1 MINALSKIWSF
12 AGKEK
17 GNINKSLFISFVYAI
32 FHMFQIGAVYF
43 VLLGIFN
50 GDGSNKPGL
59 IALTLL
65 LISILG
71 RAITS
76 YYSQLKQTHAS
87 YHMTANKRIEIG
99 NKIKS
104 VPMGY
109 FNENS
114 QGQVVGVMT
123 TIMSDIENTI
133 PIVLINM
140 MSGILNALVF
150 TLMILIYDWRIGLV
164 VVLAS
169 LVYLYVTSLMERKS
183 AQVAPKR
190 QESQTRLVETILEQI
205 KGMHI
210 IKAFNLT
217 GKGDGKVREA
227 IKGNKRANLNIEKS
241 FTPYNMV
248 QELVLRLGSIAIGI
262 VAIFLFSKG
271 DMNLVNTLMS
281 IIISFMVFA
290 QIESAGSSMAVLR
303 VVSSSID
310 QVEGLSSMPQLDIT
324 GEDIEPKDVDI
335 EFKNVKFT
343 YGKKE
348 IIKNLNLTIKESTT
362 TAIIGPSGSGK
373 TTLCNLI
380 ARFWDVDSGEILLGG
395 RNVKDYSLESLME
408 KISMVFQKV
417 YLFEDTI
424 ENNIKFG
431 NKNASKE
438 EVIEACKKAC
448 CHDFIM
454 ELPDGYQTM
463 VGEGGANLSGG
474 EKQRISI
481 ARAIIKNAPIVI
493 LDEATANV
501 DPENEDK
508 LQMAIESLTHE
519 KTVIMIA
526 HRLKTVRNA
535 DQIIV
540 LDKGEIVEKGSHEEL
555 IDKKG
560 LYSDLIKIREEA
572 ESWKL

>member
-1 MINALSKIWSF
+1 MISALKKIWGF

-17 GNINKSLFISFVYAI
+17 NNINQSLAISFAYAI
-32 FHMFQIGAVYF
+32 LHMFQIGAIYF
-43 VLLGIFN
+43 VLLGMFE
-50 GDGSNKPGL
+50 GDSSLKPGL
-59 IALTLL
+59 IALVFLI
-65 LISILG
+65 ISILG
-71 RAITS
+71 RAITN
-76 YYSQLKQTHAS
+76 YFSQLKQTHAS
-87 YHMTANKRIEIG
+87 YHMTADKRIEIG
-99 NKIKS
+99 NKIKN

-109 FNENS
+109 FNKNS

-140 MSGILNALVF
+140 MSGLLNAVVF
-150 TLMILIYDWRIGLV
+150 TVMILIYDLRIGMV

-169 LVYLYVTSLMERKS
+169 LLYLYVTSLMERKS

-190 QESQTRLVETILEQI
+190 QVSQTKLVETILEQI

-217 GKGDGKVREA
+217 GKGDGKVRDA
-227 IKGNKRANLNIEKS
+227 IKENKRANLNIEKS
-241 FTPYNMV
+241 FTPYNMA
-248 QELVLRLGSIAIGI
+248 QELVIRIGSIAID
-262 VAIFLFSKG
+262 VLSVYLYFNNAMS
-271 DMNLVNTLMS
+271 LVNTLMS
-281 IIISFMVFA
+281 ILISFMVFA

-310 QVEGLSSMPQLDIT
+310 QVEDLNTMPQLDID
-324 GEDIEPKDVDI
+324 GEMIEPGDVNIEFKDVD
-335 EFKNVKFT
+335 FS
-343 YGKKE
+343 YGNKR
-348 IIKNLNLTIKESTT
+348 IIKDLNLFIKEKTT

-395 RNVKDYSLESLME
+395 RNVKEYSLESLMD

-431 NKNASKE
+431 SKDATHN
-438 EVIEACKKAC
+438 EVVEAAKKAC
-448 CHDFIM
+448 CHEFIM

-463 VGEGGANLSGG
+463 IGEGGANLSGG

-481 ARAIIKNAPIVI
+481 ARAIIKDAPIVI

-535 DQIIV
+535 DLIIV
-540 LDKGEIVEKGSHEEL
+540 LDKGRIMEQGNHDQL
-555 IDKKG
+555 IEKKG
-560 LYSDLIKIREEA
+560 LYSDFIKIREEA

>member
-1 MINALSKIWSF
+1 MINALRKIWKF

-17 GNINKSLFISFVYAI
+17 RKINESLVISFVYAV
-32 FHMFQIGAVYF
+32 FHMFQIVAVYY
-43 VLLGIFN
+43 VLLGIFQRN
-50 GDGSNKPGL
+50 NSLRPGL
-59 IALTLL
+59 IALIFLI
-65 LISILG
+65 ISIIG
-71 RAITS
+71 RTVSS
-76 YYSQLKQTHAS
+76 YFSQLKQTHAS
-87 YHMTANKRIEIG
+87 YHMTADKRIDIG
-99 NKIKS
+99 NRIKS

-109 FNENS
+109 FNDNS

-140 MSGILNALVF
+140 LSGLINAIVF
-150 TLMILIYDWRIGLV
+150 TLMILIYDWRIGA
-164 VVLAS
+164 VVLIAS
-169 LVYLYVTSLMERKS
+169 ILYLYVTSLMERQS
-183 AQVAPKR
+183 AKLTPKR
-190 QESQTRLVETILEQI
+190 QMSQTKLVETILEHI

-217 GKGDGKVREA
+217 GKGDEKVREA
-227 IKGNKRANLNIEKS
+227 IKENKKANMNIEKS
-241 FTPYNMV
+241 FTPYNMM
-248 QELVLRLGSIAIGI
+248 QEAVLRIGSVSIGI
-262 VAIFLFSKG
+262 LAIYLYFNNEMSI
-271 DMNLVNTLMS
+271 VNTLMA

-310 QVEGLSSMPQLDIT
+310 QVAELNTMPQLDIR
-324 GEDIEPKDVDI
+324 GQSFEIKEANI
-335 EFKNVKFT
+335 EFRNVDFS
-343 YGKKE
+343 YGEKK
-348 IIKNLNLTIKESTT
+348 IIKNLSLMIEEKTT
-362 TAIIGPSGSGK
+362 TAIVGPSGSGK

-380 ARFWDVDSGEILLGG
+380 ARFWDVDSGEILVGG
-395 RNVKDYSLESLME
+395 KNVKEYSLDSLMD

-431 NKNASKE
+431 NKNASYDD
-438 EVIEACKKAC
+438 VVEAAKKAC
-448 CHDFIM
+448 CHDFIIK
-454 ELPDGYQTM
+454 LPNGYQTM
-463 VGEGGANLSGG
+463 IGEGGANLSGG

-481 ARAIIKNAPIVI
+481 ARAIIKNSPIVI

-508 LQMAIESLTHE
+508 LQIAIESLTQE

-526 HRLKTVRNA
+526 HRLKTIKNA

-540 LDKGEIVEKGSHEEL
+540 LDKGEIVEQGKHEKL

-560 LYSDLIKIREEA
+560 LYSDFIKIRSEA

>member
-1 MINALSKIWSF
+1 MISALKKIWNF
-12 AGKEK
+12 AGQEK
-17 GNINKSLFISFVYAI
+17 NNINKSLVISFVYAI

-43 VLLGIFN
+43 VLLGIVEKN
-50 GDGSNKPGL
+50 NSLKPGL
-59 IALTLL
+59 LALIF
-65 LISILG
+65 LIVSILG
-71 RAITS
+71 RAVTN
-76 YYSQLKQTHAS
+76 YFSQLKQTHAS
-87 YHMTANKRIEIG
+87 YHMTADKRIEIG
-99 NKIKS
+99 KKVKS

-114 QGQVVGVMT
+114 EGQVVGIMT

-140 MSGILNALVF
+140 MSGFLNSIVF
-150 TLMILIYDWRIGLV
+150 TLIILIYDKRIGIV
-164 VVLAS
+164 VILTS
-169 LVYLYVTSLMERKS
+169 LLYLYVTSLMERKS

-190 QESQTRLVETILEQI
+190 QISQTKLVETILEQI

-210 IKAFNLT
+210 IKSFNLT
-217 GKGDGKVREA
+217 GKGDKKVQNAIREN
-227 IKGNKRANLNIEKS
+227 KGANLNIEKS
-241 FTPYNMV
+241 FTPYNMA
-248 QELVLRLGSIAIGI
+248 QELVLRIGSITIG
-262 VAIFLFSKG
+262 FSAVYLYFNNS
-271 DMNLVNTLMS
+271 MNLVNTLMS

-310 QVEGLSSMPQLDIT
+310 QVEELNKMPQLDIH
-324 GEDIEPKDVDI
+324 GENIETEHMNI
-335 EFKNVKFT
+335 EFKKVNFS
-343 YGKKE
+343 YGNKK
-348 IIKNLNLTIKESTT
+348 IIKDLSLLIKENTT

-380 ARFWDVDSGEILLGG
+380 ARFWDVNSGQILLGG
-395 RNVKDYSLESLME
+395 RNIKDYSLESLMN

-431 NKNASKE
+431 NQNASLD
-438 EVIEACKKAC
+438 EVIEAAKKAS

-454 ELPDGYQTM
+454 KLPDAYQTM

-474 EKQRISI
+474 EKQRISL
-481 ARAIIKNAPIVI
+481 ARAMLKNAQIVI

-508 LQMAIESLTHE
+508 LQKAIDALMKE

-526 HRLKTVRNA
+526 HRLKTVQNA

-540 LDKGEIVEKGSHEEL
+540 LDRGEIIEKGNHEQL
-555 IDKKG
+555 IEKEG
-560 LYSDLIKIREEA
+560 LYSDFIKIREET
-572 ESWKL
+572 ENWKL

>member
-1 MINALSKIWSF
+1 MISALKKIWNF
-12 AGKEK
+12 AGQEK
-17 GNINKSLFISFVYAI
+17 NNINMSLAISFVYAI
-32 FHMFQIGAVYF
+32 FHMLQIGAVYF
-43 VLLGIFN
+43 VLLGIVEKN
-50 GDGSNKPGL
+50 NSLKPGL
-59 IALTLL
+59 VALIF
-65 LISILG
+65 LIVSILG
-71 RAITS
+71 RAVTN
-76 YYSQLKQTHAS
+76 YFSQLRQTHAS
-87 YHMTANKRIEIG
+87 YHMTAEKRIEIG
-99 NKIKS
+99 KKVKS

-114 QGQVVGVMT
+114 EGQVVGIMT

-140 MSGILNALVF
+140 MSGFLNSIVF
-150 TLMILIYDWRIGLV
+150 TLIILIYDKRIGLIV
-164 VVLAS
+164 ILTS
-169 LVYLYVTSLMERKS
+169 LVYLYITSLMERKS
-183 AQVAPKR
+183 AQVAPIR
-190 QESQTRLVETILEQI
+190 QISQTKLVETILEQI

-210 IKAFNLT
+210 IKSFNLT
-217 GKGDGKVREA
+217 GKGDKKVQNTIRE
-227 IKGNKRANLNIEKS
+227 NKRANLNIEKS
-241 FTPYNMV
+241 FTPYNMA
-248 QELVLRLGSIAIGI
+248 QELVLRIGSIIIG
-262 VAIFLFSKG
+262 FLAVYLYFNNS
-271 DMNLVNTLMS
+271 MNLVDTLMS

-310 QVEGLSSMPQLDIT
+310 QVEDLNKMPQLDIH
-324 GEDIEPKDVDI
+324 GENIETEHMNI
-335 EFKNVKFT
+335 EFKNVDFS
-343 YGKKE
+343 YGNKQ
-348 IIKNLNLTIKESTT
+348 IIKDLSLYIKENTT

-380 ARFWDVDSGEILLGG
+380 ARFWDVNSGQILLGG
-395 RNVKDYSLESLME
+395 RNIKDYSLESLMN

-431 NKNASKE
+431 NQDASLD
-438 EVIEACKKAC
+438 EVIEAAKKAC

-454 ELPDGYQTM
+454 KLPEGYQTM

-481 ARAIIKNAPIVI
+481 ARAMLKDAPIVI

-508 LQMAIESLTHE
+508 LQKAIDALMKE
-519 KTVIMIA
+519 KTVIVIA
-526 HRLKTVRNA
+526 HRLKTVQSA

-540 LDKGEIVEKGSHEEL
+540 LDRGKIIEKGRHEEL
-555 IDKKG
+555 LEKKG
-560 LYSDLIKIREEA
+560 LYSDFIKIREEA

>member
-1 MINALSKIWSF
+1 MISALKKIWNF
-12 AGKEK
+12 AGQEK
-17 GNINKSLFISFVYAI
+17 NNINKSLVISFVYAI
-32 FHMFQIGAVYF
+32 FHIFQISAVYF
-43 VLLGIFN
+43 VLLGIVEKN
-50 GDGSNKPGL
+50 NSLKPGL
-59 IALTLL
+59 LALIF
-65 LISILG
+65 LIVSILG
-71 RAITS
+71 RAVTN
-76 YYSQLKQTHAS
+76 YFSQLKQTHAS
-87 YHMTANKRIEIG
+87 YYMTADKRIEIG
-99 NKIKS
+99 KKVKS

-114 QGQVVGVMT
+114 EGQVVGIMT

-140 MSGILNALVF
+140 MSGFLNSIVF
-150 TLMILIYDWRIGLV
+150 TLIILIYDKRIGIV
-164 VVLAS
+164 VILTS
-169 LVYLYVTSLMERKS
+169 LLYLYITSLMERKS

-190 QESQTRLVETILEQI
+190 QISQTKLVETILEQI

-210 IKAFNLT
+210 IKSFNLT
-217 GKGDGKVREA
+217 GKGDKKVQNAIREN
-227 IKGNKRANLNIEKS
+227 KGANLNIEKS
-241 FTPYNMV
+241 FTPYNMA
-248 QELVLRLGSIAIGI
+248 QELVLRIGSIAIG
-262 VAIFLFSKG
+262 FLAVYLYFNNS
-271 DMNLVNTLMS
+271 MNLVDTLMS

-310 QVEGLSSMPQLDIT
+310 QVEELNKMPQLDIN
-324 GEDIEPKDVDI
+324 GENIETEHINI
-335 EFKNVKFT
+335 EFKKVNFS
-343 YGKKE
+343 YGNKK
-348 IIKNLNLTIKESTT
+348 IIKDLSLLIKENTT

-380 ARFWDVDSGEILLGG
+380 ARFWDVNSGQILLGG
-395 RNVKDYSLESLME
+395 RNIKDYSLESLMN

-431 NKNASKE
+431 NQEASHD
-438 EVIEACKKAC
+438 EVIEAAKKAC

-454 ELPDGYQTM
+454 KLPDAYQTM

-481 ARAIIKNAPIVI
+481 ARAMLKNAPIVI

-508 LQMAIESLTHE
+508 LQKAINALMKE

-526 HRLKTVRNA
+526 HRLKTVQNA

-540 LDKGEIVEKGSHEEL
+540 LDRGEIVEKGNHEGLLE
-555 IDKKG
+555 KKG
-560 LYSDLIKIREEA
+560 LYYDFIKIREET
-572 ESWKL
+572 ENWKL